1 MIKFCSYFYHYLQ
14 LIYSVNQYISLY
26 RINNSHNIVLL
37 DNIIERVKSCG
48 SVAIKFCQWITPK
61 LEIMYL
67 EEEDIVTD
75 EKPLWLSKLEDLYEN
90 CNEHSIQ
97 YTFDH
102 YKEVFLKD
110 FNESYEILDSIGSG
124 SIGQVYLIQDK
135 PLTKYTAK
143 QKYVMKIQHP
153 NVKYE
158 INFFRK
164 FYRIM
169 KIVPSINKLL
179 SESFPFDINNFIDQ
193 FNEQSD
199 FINESNHLLNF
210 KEYYK
215 DNDFIVIP
223 ELIKTS
229 PSIMIMSYEEG
240 KTFEKVEADKYQ
252 KYKIALLLGSF
263 TRNNQHILNYHHGDL
278 HKGNWKV
285 RVFKDQHQLIIY
297 DFGFCW
303 TVPNHKISII
313 DDIADMFESS
323 DKNPDKI
330 DLNQMTDVFSC
341 FLKYSLEDEAKIKR
355 NIKIYLETHIDDI
368 RPWNINPSRL
378 FKMTVNLCISQNLL
392 IDPMLIQSLI
402 LLIQCEKIFSEFRLT
417 SSDKDEINSYEV
429 YRSKYLDWITF
440 YKTNGI
446 FIEFTDFIVDMLNKK
461 QTEINTI
468 FDCIDMPDSIKIL
481 ALNK

>member
-1 MIKFCSYFYHYLQ
+1 MIKFCSYFYHYLR
-14 LIYSVNQYISLY
+14 LIYSVNQYIILY
-26 RINNSHNIVLL
+26 RVNNSHNIVLL
-37 DNIIERVKSCG
+37 DNIIERVKTCG

-61 LEIMYL
+61 LEIIYL
-67 EEEDIVTD
+67 EEEDIITD

-90 CNEHSIQ
+90 CNDHSSE

-102 YKEVFLKD
+102 YREVFKRD
-110 FNESYEILDSIGSG
+110 FNESYELLDSIGSG

-135 PLTKYTAK
+135 PLTKHTVK

-158 INFFRK
+158 INFFRN
-164 FYRIM
+164 FYMIM
-169 KIVPSINKLL
+169 KLVPSINKLL
-179 SESFPFDINNFIDQ
+179 RETFPFDINNFIDQ

-199 FINESNHLLNF
+199 FVNESNHLLQF
-210 KEYYK
+210 KEHYK
-215 DNDFIVIP
+215 DNDYIVIP

-240 KTFEKVEADKYQ
+240 QTFEKIEADKYQ

-285 RVFKDQHQLIIY
+285 RNFKGQHQLIIY

-303 TVPNHKISII
+303 RVPSHKISGI
-313 DDIADMFESS
+313 DDASEIFENS
-323 DKNPDKI
+323 DKNHDNI
-330 DLNQMTDVFSC
+330 DINQMTDIFTC
-341 FLKYSLEDEAKIKR
+341 LLKYDLEEEVVVKGNVKR
-355 NIKIYLETHIDDI
+355 YLETHIDDI
-368 RPWNINPSRL
+368 KPWNINPSRI
-378 FKMTVNLCISQNLL
+378 FKMTVDLCISEKLL

-402 LLIQCEKIFSEFRLT
+402 LLIQCEKIFSEFRMT

-440 YKTNGI
+440 YKTHGI
-446 FIEFTDFIVDMLNKK
+446 FLEFTDFITDMLNER

-468 FDCIDMPDSIKIL
+468 FDCIDMPDSIKKL
-481 ALNK
+481 ALK

>member
-1 MIKFCSYFYHYLQ
+1 MINFCSYFYHYLR
-14 LIYSVNQYISLY
+14 LIYSVNQYITLY
-26 RINNSHNIVLL
+26 RINNSHDIVLL
-37 DNIIERVKSCG
+37 DIIIERVKSCG

-67 EEEDIVTD
+67 ESENIITD
-75 EKPLWLSKLEDLYEN
+75 EKPLWLNKLEELYEN
-90 CNEHSIQ
+90 CNDHSIE
-97 YTFDH
+97 YTFEH
-102 YKEVFLKD
+102 YKDVFKQD
-110 FNESYEILDSIGSG
+110 FNKSYEILDSIGSG

-135 PLTKYTAK
+135 PLTKYSVK
-143 QKYVMKIQHP
+143 RKYVMKIQHP

-169 KIVPSINKLL
+169 KLIPSINKLL
-179 SESFPFDINNFIDQ
+179 RESFPFDINNFIDQ

-199 FINESNHLLNF
+199 FVNESNHLLQF
-210 KEYYK
+210 KECYRN
-215 DNDFIVIP
+215 NDFIVIP
-223 ELIKTS
+223 DLIKTS
-229 PSIMIMSYEEG
+229 PTIMIMSYEEG
-240 KTFEKVEADKYQ
+240 LTFEKIEANKYQ

-303 TVPNHKISII
+303 TVPNHKISMI
-313 DDIADMFESS
+313 DDIADMFEST
-323 DKNPDKI
+323 DKNPHNI
-330 DLNQMTDVFSC
+330 DVNQMTDIFAC
-341 FLKYSLEDEAKIKR
+341 FLKYSLEDEAGIKE
-355 NIKIYLETHIDDI
+355 NIKGYLETHLDEIK
-368 RPWNINPSRL
+368 PWNINPSRL
-378 FKMTVNLCISQNLL
+378 FKMTVNLCISENLL

-402 LLIQCEKIFSEFRLT
+402 LLIQCEKIFSEFGVT

-440 YKTNGI
+440 YKTHDV
-446 FIEFTDFIVDMLNKK
+446 FVEFNDFIVDMLNKK
-461 QTEINTI
+461 QTKIDTI
-468 FDCIDMPDSIKIL
+468 FDCIEMPDSIKML
-481 ALNK
+481 ALKK